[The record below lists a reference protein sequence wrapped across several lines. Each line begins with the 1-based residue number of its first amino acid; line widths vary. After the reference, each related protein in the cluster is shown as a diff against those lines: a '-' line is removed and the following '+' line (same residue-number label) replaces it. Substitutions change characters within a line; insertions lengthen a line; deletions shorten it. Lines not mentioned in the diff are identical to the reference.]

1 MQSNPLPTSTHRTGA
16 TAAFAI
22 AGLVWT
28 IWLAGI
34 LDAVTGGH
42 LYLLLWA
49 GSAVAL
55 WFLVLDEL
63 RDPDHSAL
71 AVAVKWWVLT
81 LLGPFGLAYT
91 LYVRSTSSAPRAAG
105 PAAAAPPRYSAPP
118 TLEARVAF
126 LERRVSELQ
135 STVDELRAGRPGAPT
150 RAAAAA
156 PPPPPPRPTP
166 PPEQPAPAR
175 PTPPV
180 TPPPAPQARP
190 TVPPRG
196 FDWGRTISAEDLMGA
211 KALAFTGGVVTLLGV
226 VFFFVLAVNR
236 GWIGPGMRV
245 GCGAFA
251 SALVF
256 AAGLWLQRRYESTY
270 SSLAAV
276 GVGIAGA
283 YTTLLA
289 AVSLYD
295 MVSKPV
301 ALIIAAGI
309 AAIGVAVSLAWEAE
323 VVAAF
328 GLIGAMIVP
337 ATLVFQG
344 GLQEIGT
351 AFVAVVFAGAAV
363 VAVRQRWWTMLQIAA
378 LVSVPQ
384 ALAQANDAAAP
395 HVGIVTLTAV
405 FWLLYLAAAVAF
417 QFRLGPALAAAP
429 ASFLTGS
436 ALFAGVSAALLY
448 GQRDGGL
455 QQGIA
460 QLAAASVYVVL
471 AGALFRRARE
481 TATVLWAVGLAL
493 GAVGLAEALS
503 GSALTYAWAAEGAL
517 LVWLSSRVRDAR
529 FQLPA
534 LVYLGLALVHGIAF
548 EASPNHFFEAM
559 RHPAKGAS
567 AVLAIALAAVVFGR
581 VTRSWEDEKPTRGIL
596 RMLDPLLAWLRAREA
611 AIDATVYTL
620 AAALTAYAASLG
632 ILELFEGVWP
642 GDGIETPF
650 EWGHV
655 GITAVWS
662 LAGLVAV
669 AMAIRRRSVV
679 ALTVSFGW
687 LALVATKVIAFDV
700 LTLSDTR
707 YGISLLI
714 IGTAAL
720 LAGLVRDLTADDGVT
735 AAGAGA
741 IVFSLVSLLAGSL
754 VLVPDRFAGIDG
766 NGVVLVSA
774 GALYTLLAAFTFTRP
789 QRRDLTT
796 LLWALGLA
804 VAAVGEG
811 ILLNGGWLVLAWTLS
826 AALLAVISVGVEERR
841 LQVAS
846 LVYLLFGALFTL
858 AEETPPSHLV
868 IARAHPGHGL
878 PSLVLVIAATA
889 TVAWALGW
897 HERYRNSAIWT
908 AGALAVY
915 GASLGI
921 LEAMQRISSQG
932 VHTDFQRGHS
942 VVSAFWGL
950 LALVSLYA
958 GLKKR
963 RGVLRV
969 GGFILFAI
977 SLGKIFLYDLP
988 SLSSVQRALSFLAV
1002 GGVLLLGGFFY
1013 QRLSAQFDDRLP

>member
-1 MQSNPLPTSTHRTGA
+1 
-16 TAAFAI
+16 
-22 AGLVWT
+22 
-28 IWLAGI
+28 
-34 LDAVTGGH
+34 
-42 LYLLLWA
+42 
-49 GSAVAL
+49 
-55 WFLVLDEL
+55 
-63 RDPDHSAL
+63 
-71 AVAVKWWVLT
+71 
-81 LLGPFGLAYT
+81 
-91 LYVRSTSSAPRAAG
+91 
-105 PAAAAPPRYSAPP
+105 
-118 TLEARVAF
+118 
-126 LERRVSELQ
+126 
-135 STVDELRAGRPGAPT
+135 
-150 RAAAAA
+150 
-156 PPPPPPRPTP
+156 
-166 PPEQPAPAR
+166 
-175 PTPPV
+175 
-180 TPPPAPQARP
+180 
-190 TVPPRG
+190 
-196 FDWGRTISAEDLMGA
+196 
-211 KALAFTGGVVTLLGV
+211 
-226 VFFFVLAVNR
+226 
-236 GWIGPGMRV
+236 
-245 GCGAFA
+245 
-251 SALVF
+251 
-256 AAGLWLQRRYESTY
+256 
-270 SSLAAV
+270 
-276 GVGIAGA
+276 
-283 YTTLLA
+283 
-289 AVSLYD
+289 

-384 ALAQANDAAAP
+384 ALAQANDAATP

-417 QFRLGPALAAAP
+417 QLRLGPALAAAP

-460 QLAAASVYVVL
+460 ELAAASVYVVL

-481 TATVLWAVGLAL
+481 TATVLWAIGLAL
-493 GAVGLAEALS
+493 GAIGLAEALS

-534 LVYLGLALVHGIAF
+534 LVYLGLALVHAIAF
-548 EASPNHFFEAM
+548 EASPNHFFEAI
-559 RHPAKGAS
+559 RHPAKGAP
-567 AVLAIALAAVVFGR
+567 AVLAIALAAVIFGR

-596 RMLDPLLAWLRAREA
+596 RILDPLLAWLRAREA

-620 AAALTAYAASLG
+620 TAALTAYAASLG

-669 AMAIRRRSVV
+669 VMAIRRQSVV
-679 ALTVSFGW
+679 ALAVSFGW
-687 LALVATKVIAFDV
+687 LAIVATKGIAFDV
-700 LTLSDTR
+700 VTLSDTR

-735 AAGAGA
+735 AEGAGA
-741 IVFSLVSLLAGSL
+741 IVFSLISLLAGSL

-804 VAAVGEG
+804 VTAVGEG

-826 AALLAVISVGVEERR
+826 AALLAVISVAVEERR
-841 LQVAS
+841 LQIAS
-846 LVYLLFGALFTL
+846 LVYLLLGALFPL

-878 PSLVLVIAATA
+878 PSLLLVIAATA

-897 HERYRNSAIWT
+897 HKRYRNSAIWT

-915 GASLGI
+915 AASLGI

-950 LALVSLYA
+950 LALVSLYV

-1002 GGVLLLGGFFY
+1002 GAVLLLGGFFY
-1013 QRLSAQFDDRLP
+1013 QRLSAQFDERVA